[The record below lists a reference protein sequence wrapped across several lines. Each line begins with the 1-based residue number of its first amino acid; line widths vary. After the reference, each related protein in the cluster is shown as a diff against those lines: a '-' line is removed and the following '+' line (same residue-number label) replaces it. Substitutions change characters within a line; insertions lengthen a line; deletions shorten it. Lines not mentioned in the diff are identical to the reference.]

1 MDLAIDLTTR
11 DLIFKEGDLYF
22 KTGAEACQQRL
33 QIKLLFF
40 FNEWFLDTTLGLD
53 WFGTVYQKNPN
64 QNLIDNMIIISM
76 TDDPEV
82 ISILEYSTSYNVF
95 TRGLTIKMKIQT
107 IFGVVN
113 LSEVKLI

>member
-11 DLIFKEGDLYF
+11 DLVFKEGDFYF

-33 QIKLLFF
+33 QVKLLFF
-40 FNEWFLDTTLGLD
+40 FNEWYLDTSLGLD

-64 QNLIDNMIIISM
+64 QNLIDNMIIVSM
-76 TDDPEV
+76 TEDIEV
-82 ISILEYSTSYNVF
+82 INVLEYTTSYNLLA
-95 TRGLTIKMKIQT
+95 RKLTVRIKLQT

-113 LSEVKLI
+113 LSEVVLI